1 MEDTFRCGRCDRE
14 IPRRQLKEVSE
25 EGTSGK
31 IVMSVCPE
39 CLDDLMQASEEV
51 TGIPGK
57 EKQAAV
63 ELKTSAETVEV
74 TGARPATTT
83 SSAVEQRPEQAAIAP
98 QEGTFLTE
106 ASRPVDSLPED
117 EQQAETSPSRTS
129 VRRAPGL
136 EHDVKVEQGVEDA
149 EVIPEP
155 QDSPNEGQQRST
167 SGA

>member
-1 MEDTFRCGRCDRE
+1 VEDTFRCDRCDRE
-14 IPRRQLKEVSE
+14 TPRRQLKEVSE
-25 EGTSGK
+25 EGASGR

-63 ELKTSAETVEV
+63 ELKSSAETVEV

-106 ASRPVDSLPED
+106 ASRPVDSLPD
-117 EQQAETSPSRTS
+117 EEQKAETSPSRAS

-136 EHDVKVEQGVEDA
+136 EHDVKVEQGEDDA

-155 QDSPNEGQQRST
+155 QESSDERP
-167 SGA
+167 